1 MLCTGLGQAWCTPV
15 PKHPGA
21 RGVRGVPVHDLRA
34 GASRCRNIRALRAGN
49 PPAKPS
55 SCCFLGVVTVSA
67 GVRREFDGSSAG
79 VRWANGGI
87 FWGFELYALP
97 TVLSSQVE
105 FSVVTIFFFLN
116 IRQRTEGTGGSCPNS
131 EPQKMPS
138 FPHHSPIIRPSFFK
152 NYQHSPK
159 NSHEKACPAWPN
171 GVG

>member
-1 MLCTGLGQAWCTPV
+1 MWKNPHMLSTCYPQPIHS
-15 PKHPGA
+15 HPPTDA
-21 RGVRGVPVHDLRA
+21 MHMA
-34 GASRCRNIRALRAGN
+34 GAAPCRNIRTLWAGN
-49 PPAKPS
+49 PPTKPS
-55 SCCFLGVVTVSA
+55 PRCFGGVVTVSA
-67 GVRREFDGSSAG
+67 GVWRAFDGSSPS

-87 FWGFELYALP
+87 FWCFELYALP

-131 EPQKMPS
+131 EPQKMPP

-159 NSHEKACPAWPN
+159 NSHEKACPA
-171 GVG
+171 

>member
-1 MLCTGLGQAWCTPV
+1 MLSPGYPQPIHS
-15 PKHPGA
+15 HPPTDA
-21 RGVRGVPVHDLRA
+21 MRMA
-34 GASRCRNIRALRAGN
+34 GAAPCRNIRTLRAGN
-49 PPAKPS
+49 PPTKPS
-55 SCCFLGVVTVSA
+55 SRCFGGVVTVSA
-67 GVRREFDGSSAG
+67 GVWRAFDGSSPS

-87 FWGFELYALP
+87 FWCFELYALP

-116 IRQRTEGTGGSCPNS
+116 IRQRTEGTVGSCYNS

>member
-1 MLCTGLGQAWCTPV
+1 MWKNPHAPS
-15 PKHPGA
+15 GA
-21 RGVRGVPVHDLRA
+21 G
-34 GASRCRNIRALRAGN
+34 NIRTLRAGN
-49 PPAKPS
+49 PPTKRPGARRIPRRN
-55 SCCFLGVVTVSA
+55 LPPAVSA
-67 GVRREFDGSSAG
+67 GVWRAFDGSSPS

-87 FWGFELYALP
+87 FWCFELYALP

-116 IRQRTEGTGGSCPNS
+116 IRQRTEGTGGSAYNS